1 MGRALR
7 LLLLAVL
14 AGGLGA
20 CSSSSLP
27 DLTQFKLPNPE
38 LLLPSNSSTYSAPPS
53 ARILRPVG
61 PEDLVDANGYC
72 AGMAAPVAPEAGS
85 DQQAPAPAPVA
96 RGGPVG
102 LEMAE
107 CEVVRN
113 LGPPQSAQLSATP
126 QGDRNVVL
134 IYRGETS
141 ADYRFVN
148 GRLVSL
154 ERGPEPP
161 APPKV
166 AKKPPPKKP
175 AKKQPAA

>member
-1 MGRALR
+1 M
-7 LLLLAVL
+7 LLLAGL

-20 CSSSSLP
+20 CSSALP
-27 DLTQFKLPNPE
+27 DFSQFKLPNPD
-38 LLLPSNSSTYSAPPS
+38 LLLPSNSQTYSAPPS

-61 PEDLVDANGYC
+61 PEDLVDAQGSC
-72 AGMAAPVAPEAGS
+72 SGMAPPPSPEAGS
-85 DQQAPAPAPVA
+85 DQQATAPAPIA

-113 LGPPQSAQLSATP
+113 LGIPQSAEVSSTP
-126 QGDRNVVL
+126 QGERNVVL
-134 IYRGETS
+134 IYRGGHS
-141 ADYRFVN
+141 ANYRFVN

-161 APPKV
+161 APPKL

-175 AKKQPAA
+175 AKKPPAA